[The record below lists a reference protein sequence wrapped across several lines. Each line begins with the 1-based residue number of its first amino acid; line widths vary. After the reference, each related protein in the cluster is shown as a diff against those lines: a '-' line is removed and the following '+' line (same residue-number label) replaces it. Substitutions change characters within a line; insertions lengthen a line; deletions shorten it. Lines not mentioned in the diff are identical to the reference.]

1 MSRIRLVEI
10 KNFRAISELEFI
22 PADGINCFI
31 GPGDSGKS
39 SILDAIDLCLGA
51 RRTAQFF
58 DTDFHNLNV
67 DQLIEIS
74 LTIGKL
80 DDSLKNIDQYGQ
92 YLRGYDKDSGTLSDE
107 PESGLETVL
116 TLKLEVGS
124 DLEPSW
130 LLYSDRAAAQ
140 GLTRGIQWGDRV
152 KLAPT
157 RIGAMAQHNLGWQ
170 RGSVLNRISDER
182 ADASATLAKAAR
194 EARAAFGDKAAAQL
208 GDALKIVGVTANELG
223 IPIGDNVKAL
233 LDAHSVSFVGGT
245 ISLHDAGGV
254 PLRGLG
260 VGSTR
265 LLIAGLQRKAAEK
278 SSIILVDE
286 LEHGLEP
293 HRIIRLLGSLGAK
306 DKNHPLQVFATTH
319 SPVALRELSGAQLI
333 VVRRDNA
340 QIRLLNVGTSDAIQ
354 GTIRT
359 SPDAFLAGSVLICE
373 GASEVGIVRGIDQY
387 RASIGEMS
395 IFASGVGL
403 VDAGGEK
410 KIYARVPAFSVL
422 GYRCGVL
429 RDDDVPADAN
439 VEGAFTAAGGQ
450 VFKWEPGQALEQAIF
465 SGVSEAAIQQ
475 LVAKAV
481 DDLGATLI
489 DAHIKQASNN
499 KFDLAS
505 CSGPITDELRG
516 YLGSASKSKA
526 APWFKSVSKM
536 EEVGHD
542 IIGPDLEK
550 CRPEF
555 ASVISSLFQW
565 AAHVQP

>member
-333 VVRRDNA
+333 VVRRTTLRSVTERWHQRRHSGNY
-340 QIRLLNVGTSDAIQ
+340 QNVARCLSC
-354 GTIRT
+354 
-359 SPDAFLAGSVLICE
+359 GSVLICE

-505 CSGPITDELRG
+505 CSGRITDELRG